1 MTTTIKK
8 NEFTKRDMFEA
19 IIAAFTGAEVPAD
32 KAMPEAAD
40 IVDFCN
46 KQIANLETA
55 RAGAKRRAD
64 AKKAEP
70 DALRDAVFAVVAAA
84 TEPMTSTEVVLA
96 LNDEEATMGKVS
108 NRLTTLVNDGHL
120 YKANAT
126 IKDDSG
132 KAAKRMV
139 YSVDPF
145 EA

>member
-1 MTTTIKK
+1 MTTTKK

-19 IIAAFTGAEVPAD
+19 IVAAFTGAEIPAD
-32 KAMPEAAD
+32 KAMPDAAA

-55 RAGAKRRAD
+55 KAGAARRNA

-70 DALRDAVFAVVAAA
+70 DVLRDAVFTVVATA
-84 TEPMTSTEVVLA
+84 TEPMTASEVVIA
-96 LNDEEATMGKVS
+96 MDDDEVSMGKVS
-108 NRLTTLVNDGHL
+108 NRLTKLVNEGRL

-126 IKDDSG
+126 IKDDAG
-132 KAAKRMV
+132 KAVKRMV
-139 YSVDPF
+139 YSVNPF

>member
-8 NEFTKRDMFEA
+8 NEFTKTDMYNA

-46 KQIANLETA
+46 KQIINLETA

-70 DALRDAVFAVVAAA
+70 DALQDAVFEVVAAA
-84 TEPMTSTEVVLA
+84 TEPMTASDVVIA
-96 LNDEEATMGKVS
+96 MENEDATMGKVS
-108 NRLTTLVNDGHL
+108 NRLTKLVNEGRL

-145 EA
+145 EV